1 MTTEK
6 HMSHRLL
13 TLHPKALCYSL
24 SVSQQSTHANTV
36 ACMCVICDWPVSL
49 NELHVLGEQDSLLVN
64 HLVSQKKTNS
74 RDILVNDDRNEQWM
88 GCKWEDR

>member
-36 ACMCVICDWPVSL
+36 ACVRVICDWPVSL
-49 NELHVLGEQDSLLVN
+49 NELNVLGEQDSLLVN
-64 HLVSQKKTNS
+64 HLVYEE
-74 RDILVNDDRNEQWM
+74 RD
-88 GCKWEDR
+88 